1 MIRIAESTW
10 SSEEPEGG
18 VFEFSHVTRVLDACE
33 KAGISVIA
41 VTAREVS
48 AAGTSRSKT
57 GKRLFECADVVLDN
71 KSTFGDAAL
80 EVEGIATK
88 VGGTSLYTGC
98 LLLDCVV
105 MESLDILLERGVV
118 PPLYM
123 SANVDG
129 GPEFN
134 QRLLDQFKDRLA
146 EY

>member
-1 MIRIAESTW
+1 MI
-10 SSEEPEGG
+10 
-18 VFEFSHVTRVLDACE
+18 V
-33 KAGISVIA
+33 

-57 GKRLFECADVVLDN
+57 GKLLYELGDVVLDN
-71 KSTFGDAAL
+71 KSCFGDAAL
-80 EVEGIATK
+80 EVEGIPTK

-98 LLLDCVV
+98 LLLDCAV
-105 MESLDILLERGVV
+105 MESLDILLERGVQ

-134 QRLLDQFKDRLA
+134 QKLLDQFKDRLA